1 MSGLIGALPLS
12 IPTLARVLD
21 RSPDCVKFLD
31 LEGRLV
37 WMNSNGLCAME
48 IDNFDTV
55 AGKEWPELWPA
66 AGAGQVSA
74 ALSQSVAEG
83 ISTFSGFCP
92 TAKGT
97 KRWWDVAVHPAA
109 DENGQT
115 VGYLS
120 ISRDVT
126 ERENRIAAMEAV
138 VAEMRHRLRN
148 SYTLVCGLIRGL
160 SRGNAELSAF
170 SDELQRRISA
180 IADAQSVFVSGKS
193 QSGLATLVAI
203 LIEPFRGQIGVQLD
217 LDVDPGIVIDAR
229 VSDAI
234 ALVVGEF
241 VVNSAKHGAIGK
253 GGHIAVSGK
262 SADGA
267 LTILWRETAVEAVTA
282 TKREGGQGLNIITQ
296 MLRANNAALDL
307 RWDTFGPVASITFL
321 AGFAQ
326 EAADAPG
333 QD

>member
-1 MSGLIGALPLS
+1 MRELIDALPLS

-21 RSPDCVKFLD
+21 HSPDCVKLLD

-37 WMNSNGLCAME
+37 WMNTNGLCAME

-55 AGKEWPELWPA
+55 AGMEWLDLWPA
-66 AGAGQVSA
+66 AGAGKVSA
-74 ALSQSVAEG
+74 ALSQSVEEG

-97 KRWWDVAVHPAA
+97 KRWWDVTVHPAA
-109 DENGQT
+109 DENGRT

-126 ERENRIAAMEAV
+126 ERKNQIAAMEAI

-160 SRGNAELSAF
+160 ARGNADLSAF
-170 SDELQRRISA
+170 SVELQRRITA
-180 IADAQSVFVSGKS
+180 IADAQSMFVTGNT
-193 QSGLATLVAI
+193 QTRLAALVTI
-203 LIEPFRGQIGVQLD
+203 LIEPFKGQDGVELD
-217 LDVDPGIVIDAR
+217 VEVDPGIVIDAR
-229 VSDAI
+229 ISDAI

-241 VVNSAKHGAIGK
+241 VVNSAKHGAISK
-253 GGHIAVSGK
+253 GGQVAVSGK
-262 SADGA
+262 SAEGA
-267 LTILWRETAVEAVTA
+267 LTIVWRETAVEAVSATA
-282 TKREGGQGLNIITQ
+282 REGGQGLNIITQ

-307 RWDTFGPVASITFL
+307 RWDSFGPVATITFL
-321 AGFAQ
+321 GGFAH
-326 EAADAPG
+326 ETADVPNRG
-333 QD
+333 